1 LPLSFP
7 ILCLLPFSKKVNE
20 ILVGFPEFGS
30 TSITLEANSEAK
42 KVTFFPEFPACL
54 ERSNLVCVLTPSTTS
69 LPVLGKTFITL
80 PVLPLSLPDRSLT
93 VSPVFI
99 LSLFI
104 YTLIEFTNP
113 DEFANLY
120 ELRIRCF
127 VGIR

>member
-1 LPLSFP
+1 
-7 ILCLLPFSKKVNE
+7 
-20 ILVGFPEFGS
+20 
-30 TSITLEANSEAK
+30 
-42 KVTFFPEFPACL
+42 
-54 ERSNLVCVLTPSTTS
+54 
-69 LPVLGKTFITL
+69 L